1 MALALSNM
9 TLALVAVLGLG
20 LGFKDNICGLSLV
33 GEKQKFGTRGA
44 CVLGTR
50 LYDASPVAGSG
61 NL

>member
-1 MALALSNM
+1 M
-9 TLALVAVLGLG
+9 ALVAVLGLG